1 MDNDHGRLEIR
12 QIATHSLSAPSA
24 GLPHARQFACVQRTF
39 HYPNKAEPS
48 SERSYYVSSLDPADL
63 SPQQFLSKIRN
74 HWSIEN
80 KNHYPRDRFFD
91 EDRCMIR
98 NHNAA
103 RILPACRQL
112 VLSLKSSMGA
122 ESTPALCDD
131 FVFNLHKA
139 INIIT

>member
-1 MDNDHGRLEIR
+1 MPVSSPVCN
-12 QIATHSLSAPSA
+12 APSIIHTKRS
-24 GLPHARQFACVQRTF
+24 LPLNTL
-39 HYPNKAEPS
+39 
-48 SERSYYVSSLDPADL
+48 YYVSSHDPAAL

-103 RILPACRQL
+103 RILAACRQR
-112 VLSLKSSMGA
+112 VLSLKSSLGA
-122 ESTPALCDD
+122 ESTPELCDD
-131 FVFNLHKA
+131 FVFNFCRV
-139 INIIT
+139 